1 MNRQILFNI
10 IPIKNPPFQKTTYR
24 KKYITYIKNK
34 KTYMKQEIQLE
45 VIKVIETL
53 EQQFDSK
60 YQKRELEQLRKKYI
74 FKDVPDSEI
83 VRDVK
88 YLKEL
93 STIKIF
99 K

>member
-1 MNRQILFNI
+1 
-10 IPIKNPPFQKTTYR
+10 
-24 KKYITYIKNK
+24 
-34 KTYMKQEIQLE
+34 MKQEIQLE

-88 YLKEL
+88 YYKN
-93 STIKIF
+93 IQII
-99 K
+99 

>member
-1 MNRQILFNI
+1 MYGVL
-10 IPIKNPPFQKTTYR
+10 
-24 KKYITYIKNK
+24 YITYIKKQN
-34 KTYMKQEIQLE
+34 TYMKAEIQLE

-53 EQQFDSK
+53 EPQFDSK

-74 FKDVPDSEI
+74 FKDVPNSEI